1 MQTERSRLRNEGRK
15 VVFTNGCFDIL
26 HAGHLNC
33 LIAARKLG
41 DVLIVGMNS
50 DNSIRRYKG
59 EKRPIISENERAFML
74 AGLEVVDYVVVF
86 DEDEPYSLVCELLPD
101 ILVKGS
107 DWTHYISGRDVVEK
121 HGGRVVLLPL
131 VEGLSTTNIVQ
142 KVLQAQKGAPGI

>member
-1 MQTERSRLRNEGRK
+1 MSEECG
-15 VVFTNGCFDIL
+15 
-26 HAGHLNC
+26 
-33 LIAARKLG
+33 
-41 DVLIVGMNS
+41 
-50 DNSIRRYKG
+50 YKG

-142 KVLQAQKGAPGI
+142 KVLQAQKGGPGI

>member
-107 DWTHYISGRDVVEK
+107 DWTHYIRAV
-121 HGGRVVLLPL
+121 
-131 VEGLSTTNIVQ
+131 
-142 KVLQAQKGAPGI
+142 